1 MVGNGVWLHN
11 IGRVVKQKLHNN
23 LTPSVKIELLV
34 DEGKTAYAIAKL
46 PNRSINTITNELKR
60 GTVDQIK
67 QGKLVKTYYADV
79 GQAKYEANHR
89 KSGRKHK
96 LLECSKFVDYVEKM
110 MLE

>member
-1 MVGNGVWLHN
+1 
-11 IGRVVKQKLHNN
+11 
-23 LTPSVKIELLV
+23 
-34 DEGKTAYAIAKL
+34 
-46 PNRSINTITNELKR
+46 
-60 GTVDQIK
+60 VDQIK